1 MDIKKIIYVLAGIL
15 ILSLGIVFITT
26 LRQKEVKSMG
36 YEAVVKKFEKGDTF
50 LLVIGN
56 TGCPACKDYRNG
68 ALKTYLNNKPPVDL
82 VYVDIDALI
91 PKEILQIEDR
101 EEMEKKKQEF
111 YDDLFLKFK
120 LDRSKFRYT
129 PTTYFVKNG
138 EPDLED
144 YIEGSVDYRTLR
156 KFVDRH
162 L

>member
-50 LLVIGN
+50 LLVIGY

-101 EEMEKKKQEF
+101 EEMEKKIQEF

-120 LDRSKFRYT
+120 LDRSKFPGT

-144 YIEGSVDYRTLR
+144 YIPGSVDYRTLR

>member
-1 MDIKKIIYVLAGIL
+1 MDIKKIIYVLVGIL

-50 LLVIGN
+50 LLVIGY
-56 TGCPACKDYRNG
+56 TGCPACKNYRNG

-101 EEMEKKKQEF
+101 EEMEKRIQEF

-120 LDRSKFRYT
+120 LDRSKFSGT

-144 YIEGSVDYRTLR
+144 YIERSVDYRTLR